1 LGPGQDNMEKLSRL
15 LTFIRNNHYI
25 KDAVILFSGNGF
37 KILIGFILNMVLAK
51 FFGAENFAVYL
62 TLMTVSLFSVNI
74 SDFGYGNTL
83 NRLTNHQPENW
94 REIFSTIFVLKI
106 TLLIGFLFI
115 FYQLINY
122 IALNL
127 KSLEDRQDLLRLL
140 IFLIAAESLF
150 RFLLASLQAKHL
162 FKRFSLLLVVNNSFR
177 LAGIIIFY
185 FFHLL
190 TIKSIVILYSCSF
203 LVLILTNCSFWR
215 FSFERNFSSI
225 LKINYYALWVWL
237 FIIFNTLFVKSDII
251 FINYLKYDKVVIGNY
266 GLILTFISLIG
277 LLQMSIFTQLLPKTS
292 KFKIQADYQKYYAE
306 IKFIRIV
313 TVILSLIYIILLPFF
328 LKIIY
333 SRQYE
338 INIFIVVLFGLPYL
352 FSLFN
357 EFNCVLLYA
366 MEKHRYISIANAL
379 GLGCII
385 IILSIF
391 PDIKTVW
398 HIVIA
403 VMIGK
408 IVVDSFVYFKV
419 KQCLGLLTD

>member
-1 LGPGQDNMEKLSRL
+1 MEKLSRL

-292 KFKIQADYQKYYAE
+292 KFKIQADYH
-306 IKFIRIV
+306 
-313 TVILSLIYIILLPFF
+313 
-328 LKIIY
+328 
-333 SRQYE
+333 
-338 INIFIVVLFGLPYL
+338 VVLFGLPYL